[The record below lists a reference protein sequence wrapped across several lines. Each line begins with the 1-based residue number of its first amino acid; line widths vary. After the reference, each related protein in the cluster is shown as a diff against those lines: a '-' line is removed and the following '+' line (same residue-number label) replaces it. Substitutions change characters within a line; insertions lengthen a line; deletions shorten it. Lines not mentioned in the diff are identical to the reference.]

1 MSSQNL
7 ISLEIARAHLRVGDD
22 HSLDTLIEEYLE
34 MAIGYAD
41 DLTNRS
47 LKEEFTAATLP
58 PAIKSAILLTVGTLL
73 DNESDALVG
82 RSVSQLPLTAE
93 KLLLPWR
100 VHPYSLD
107 ETPQP
112 QQPAGGPVI
121 RNRAVAI
128 DPEDNV

>member
-1 MSSQNL
+1 M
-7 ISLEIARAHLRVGDD
+7 EIARAHLRVGDD
-22 HSLDTLIEEYLE
+22 HSLDTLIGEYLE

-41 DLTNRS
+41 DLTNRN

-100 VHPYSLD
+100 VHPYSTED
-107 ETPQP
+107 TEEQQP
-112 QQPAGGPVI
+112 QNGPVL
-121 RNRAVAI
+121 RGRAVII
-128 DPEDNV
+128 DPQDNV

>member
-1 MSSQNL
+1 MPSQSL

-22 HSLDTLIEEYLE
+22 HSLDTLIGEYLE

-41 DLTNRS
+41 DLTNRN

-100 VHPYSLD
+100 VHPYSPED
-107 ETPQP
+107 DTEQQP
-112 QQPAGGPVI
+112 QSGPVL
-121 RNRAVAI
+121 RGRAVII